1 MNNII
6 DIDKQDNTDS
16 NEQVYCKTDS
26 NNKDNQ
32 NSPSE
37 LLDRMSRRTVEL
49 CKSLSKDSIGFK
61 EEDFIEKVK
70 QYIKEYDRILYS
82 SITNFIYETYDKEHS
97 TFNTNLDK
105 IRDYVYSKEYEE
117 LYLNKDEAEI
127 YINIKKIILKIWDH
141 SNLAQRQYISFKS
154 SDDSFSAMIEEKL
167 KTKENIIMQSMNTQV
182 ISVVAIFTALAFMV
196 FGGISSLSSILS
208 NLALDMEIEKIIAI
222 SCIWGIFLI
231 NVIYL
236 FIYLVL
242 KVTKL
247 ELNSNKCIIIVIN
260 IVLAVIFLIS
270 ILLYYNPNLHM

>member
-6 DIDKQDNTDS
+6 DIDKQDNTGS
-16 NEQVYCKTDS
+16 NEQVYCKIDS

-247 ELNSNKCIIIVIN
+247 ELNSNRCIIIVIN

-270 ILLYYNPNLHM
+270 ILLYYKPNLHM